1 MKLLKELA
9 LGNIQP
15 MARTNVPDLQE
26 RQRLREAVGRGDS
39 ASEEVDRTL
48 VPGAKSPVRHRFS
61 GRDRPLR

>member
-15 MARTNVPDLQE
+15 MARTNVPKLQE

-39 ASEEVDRTL
+39 ASGEADRNP
-48 VPGAKSPVRHRFS
+48 VPGAESPV
-61 GRDRPLR
+61 